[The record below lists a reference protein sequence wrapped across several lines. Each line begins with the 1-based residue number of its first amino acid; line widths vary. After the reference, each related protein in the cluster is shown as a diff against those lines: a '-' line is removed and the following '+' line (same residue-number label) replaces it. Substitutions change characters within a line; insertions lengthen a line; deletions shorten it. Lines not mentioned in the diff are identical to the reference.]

1 MYRHATDQG
10 EVTLPCRYTAPQWLG
25 RGTFA
30 EVWSA
35 VDTSEPTK
43 RRVAIKKMN
52 LSQFMTRE
60 EWLAVIRE
68 VRIMTH
74 FTEEGADELLPL
86 LDLMLPLEPDY
97 TALYLVTPLMAMD
110 LAAAL
115 QTRPAHFTRPENV
128 LSVMHALVCQFPPP
142 PHPSPL
148 LLTPQFRGLYALHS
162 ANVFHRDLK
171 PENILL
177 DAQGSASIA
186 DFGLACELPSD
197 TPDQPLTV
205 YVATRWYRAPEL
217 LLGEQVYNAAVDIW
231 SMGCIFA
238 EILNLQEDRMLP
250 QDRVLFYTNPQEQS
264 VRASLTRVLD
274 WTGHNPAAPRPWV
287 TTVVGNRVLG
297 ERETARPRTDPA
309 AYFPHA
315 SAAAVDLLSSL
326 LALAPGARA
335 EAHQALAH
343 GYFGEWAWTDDDL
356 DPYPTFV
363 DDFSASCTC
372 EADARAII
380 NKDVR
385 KFHPGALCPRSFS

>member
-97 TALYLVTPLMAMD
+97 NALYLVTPLMAMD

-128 LSVMHALVCQFPPP
+128 LSIMHAL
-142 PHPSPL
+142 
-148 LLTPQFRGLYALHS
+148 FRGLYALHS
-162 ANVFHRDLK
+162 ANIFHRDLK

-177 DAQGSASIA
+177 DDQGSAFIA

-197 TPDQPLTV
+197 SPDRPLTV

-217 LLGEQVYNAAVDIW
+217 LLGEQVYSAAVDIW
-231 SMGCIFA
+231 SMGCVFA
-238 EILNLQEDRMLP
+238 EILNLQEDRLLP
-250 QDRVLFYTNPQEQS
+250 KDRVLFYTNPQEQS

-274 WTGHNPAAPRPWV
+274 WTGHNPAAPRQWV
-287 TTVVGNRVLG
+287 TTAVGNRVLG
-297 ERETARPRTDPA
+297 EREAARPRTDPA

-315 SAAAVDLLSSL
+315 SAAAL
-326 LALAPGARA
+326 
-335 EAHQALAH
+335 
-343 GYFGEWAWTDDDL
+343 
-356 DPYPTFV
+356 
-363 DDFSASCTC
+363 
-372 EADARAII
+372 
-380 NKDVR
+380 
-385 KFHPGALCPRSFS
+385 